1 MRERQELS
9 LSGTFVPILL
19 LPWDKLGPLGSDF
32 THNILTNPI
41 YAGAYAFGR
50 TTSKVSVEQGRKRV
64 RRGVH
69 RPMAE
74 WDVLIKD
81 HHEAYITWDEFE
93 RNQRVIANNATGKG
107 RQLPGRRAD
116 LRREWREI
124 P

>member
-1 MRERQELS
+1 LRIVTVETLAELT
-9 LSGTFVPILL
+9 GM
-19 LPWDKLGPLGSDF
+19 DA
-32 THNILTNPI
+32 NNPI
-41 YAGAYAFGR
+41 TAALFSAFLKCPTKAHLMSIG
-50 TTSKVSVEQGRKRV
+50 EPAPG
-64 RRGVH
+64 H